1 MSELAGSTRC
11 PNHLHSQNST
21 IPSFQQQVRSLLNM
35 CFVEETLGANHLNHH
50 LRLRRNN
57 HRVWLQK
64 TFLII
69 NNAVSPSYLG
79 ITNGD
84 QHAFAQ
90 KNRIQNLTD
99 ENIAALGEIYISQ
112 R

>member
-21 IPSFQQQVRSLLNM
+21 IRSFQQQVRSVLNM
-35 CFVEETLGANHLNHH
+35 CFVEETLGANHLN
-50 LRLRRNN
+50 N
-57 HRVWLQK
+57 HRIWLQK